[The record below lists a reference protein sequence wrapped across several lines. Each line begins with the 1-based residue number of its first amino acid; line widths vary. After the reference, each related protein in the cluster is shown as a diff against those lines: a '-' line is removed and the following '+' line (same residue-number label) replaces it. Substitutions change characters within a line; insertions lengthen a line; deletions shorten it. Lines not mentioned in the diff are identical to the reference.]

1 MWPRECTNP
10 SFGYA
15 DHFKKYLL
23 MGNGAPLPD
32 SSDIRIFNVVGRAFG
47 LLADCAYIVDF
58 KHNVEFCVTA
68 VIYCNEED
76 VLNSDR
82 YQYDAIG
89 LPFLAELG
97 QMLYRE
103 ELQREKRYSFS
114 NADLRSLFDK

>member
-1 MWPRECTNP
+1 
-10 SFGYA
+10 
-15 DHFKKYLL
+15 

-47 LLADCAYIVDF
+47 MLADCAYIVDF
-58 KHNVEFCVTA
+58 NNNVEFCVTA

-82 YQYDAIG
+82 YQYETIG

-103 ELQREKRYSFS
+103 ELQREKRYAFS
-114 NADLRSLFDK
+114 NADLKSLFEK